1 MCDGER
7 REGFLWGLDFL
18 GGLVERVDLEEGGKW
33 KELMEE
39 VEGESQAQLNEEGLV
54 RNLELY
60 IAGKKAHPLHLG
72 RLVHTIFLISTL
84 F

>member
-1 MCDGER
+1 MRWREKR
-7 REGFLWGLDFL
+7 RFSL
-18 GGLVERVDLEEGGKW
+18 GARLPRGVGGKSGSGGRGKW

-72 RLVHTIFLISTL
+72 RLVRTIFLISTL

>member
-1 MCDGER
+1 
-7 REGFLWGLDFL
+7 
-18 GGLVERVDLEEGGKW
+18 
-33 KELMEE
+33 MEE

-72 RLVHTIFLISTL
+72 RLVRTIFLISTL